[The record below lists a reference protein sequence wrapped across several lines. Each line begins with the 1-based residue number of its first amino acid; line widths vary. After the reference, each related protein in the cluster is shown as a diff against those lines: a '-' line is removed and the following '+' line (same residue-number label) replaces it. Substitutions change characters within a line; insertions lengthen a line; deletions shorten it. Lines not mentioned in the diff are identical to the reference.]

1 MSIVLESDHRG
12 TFGSISVARLA
23 FMKDLVALKRIAM
36 EFSDILDIMA
46 EIRTLHALA
55 GHPLFPHCFGYILPN
70 VIVIQLL
77 GRYENGVLAV
87 ETVDKL
93 KIVDEA
99 KKVNQKPQPGLQQ
112 RPGKPKSPEI
122 SDENSDELL
131 TNLFGGNR

>member
-1 MSIVLESDHRG
+1 
-12 TFGSISVARLA
+12 
-23 FMKDLVALKRIAM
+23 MKDLVALKRIAM
-36 EFSDILDIMA
+36 EFSDKLDIMA

-99 KKVNQKPQPGLQQ
+99 KKVNLA
-112 RPGKPKSPEI
+112 R
-122 SDENSDELL
+122 
-131 TNLFGGNR
+131 FHAR